1 VRHKFAMANVPEKS
15 IVSFKQY
22 VALVERMQSKS
33 KNSLWFRG
41 CGNGHKG
48 LIPSLYR
55 HKTKKKKTDIEELE
69 RKLMTRFR
77 QRSIPLVNR
86 PLNEDWDTL
95 FFMQHYGIP
104 TRLLDWTENPFI
116 AFYFAVMSG
125 KFSVSRRRRKDSL
138 SLKFSKDATIWILDP
153 VAWTNHALK
162 QQSYTGGVLTPGDSA
177 LSRYKPLT
185 KFDEMHIH
193 SVALYGAHNS
203 PRIVAQRGVFTIFGQ
218 DTISMEK
225 VYDKDA
231 FPRRSLTRLIL
242 PKDEL
247 PSMRKSILSHGITE
261 SVVFPDLEGL
271 AKEMKRE
278 FGFEH

>member
-1 VRHKFAMANVPEKS
+1 MTQVSDKTIE
-15 IVSFKQY
+15 SFKQY
-22 VALVERMQSKS
+22 VELVERMQSRA

-41 CGNGHKG
+41 CGNGKKG
-48 LIPSLYR
+48 LVPSLYR
-55 HKTKKKKTDIEELE
+55 HKTRKKKADIEDLE
-69 RKLMTRFR
+69 RRLMTRFR
-77 QRSIPLVNR
+77 QRSIPFVDR

-125 KFSVSRRRRKDSL
+125 KFSVGRAQGKDNPN
-138 SLKFSKDATIWILDP
+138 LKFSTEATVWILDP
-153 VAWTNHALK
+153 VIWTNYALR
-162 QQSYTGGVLTPGDSA
+162 QQSYIGGVLTPGDST
-177 LSRYKPLT
+177 LNRYKPLT
-185 KFDEMHIH
+185 KFDEMHVLP
-193 SVALYGAHNS
+193 VALYGAHNS

-225 VYDKDA
+225 VFDKEV
-231 FPRRSLTRLIL
+231 FPKRSLTKVIL
-242 PKDEL
+242 PKGAL
-247 PSMRKSILSHGITE
+247 PNMRKSILSHGITE

-278 FGFEH
+278 FGFEY

>member
-1 VRHKFAMANVPEKS
+1 MPKVPEKT
-15 IVSFKQY
+15 VESFKQY
-22 VALVERMQSKS
+22 VALIERLLSRA

-41 CGNGHKG
+41 CGKGSEG

-55 HKTKKKKTDIEELE
+55 HKTKKKKADIEELE
-69 RKLMTRFR
+69 RNLMTRFR

-86 PLNEDWDTL
+86 PLSEDWETL

-125 KFSVSRRRRKDSL
+125 KFSVTRPRGEDTAK
-138 SLKFSKDATIWILDP
+138 LKFSNEATIWVLDP
-153 VAWTNHALK
+153 IVWTNHALK
-162 QQSYTGGVLTPGDSA
+162 QQSYTGGVLTPLDSP

-185 KFDEMHIH
+185 KFDDMHIH
-193 SVALYGAHNS
+193 PVALYGAHNS

-218 DTISMEK
+218 GITSMEK
-225 VYDKDA
+225 VYDKDK
-231 FPRRSLTRLIL
+231 FPRRSLMRLIL
-242 PKDEL
+242 PKDAL
-247 PSMRKSILSHGITE
+247 PIMRNSILSHGITE

-278 FGFEH
+278 FGFGY

>member
-1 VRHKFAMANVPEKS
+1 MATVLDKTIE
-15 IVSFKQY
+15 SFKQY
-22 VALVERMQSKS
+22 VALVERMQSKAN
-33 KNSLWFRG
+33 NSLWFRG
-41 CGNGHKG
+41 CGNRKNA

-55 HKTKKKKTDIEELE
+55 HKTKKKKTDIEDLE
-69 RKLMTRFR
+69 RRLMTRFR
-77 QRSIPLVNR
+77 QRSIPLVDR

-125 KFSVSRRRRKDSL
+125 KFSASL
-138 SLKFSKDATIWILDP
+138 PKGNDGPKLKFSNEATIWILDP

-162 QQSYTGGVLTPGDSA
+162 QQSFTGGVLTPGDSA
-177 LSRYKPLT
+177 LNRYSPLT
-185 KFDEMHIH
+185 KFDDMHVNP
-193 SVALYGAHNS
+193 VALYGAHNS

-218 DTISMEK
+218 NTTSMEK
-225 VYDKDA
+225 VYDKDV
-231 FPRRSLTRLIL
+231 FPKRSLTRLIL
-242 PKDEL
+242 PKVAL
-247 PSMRKSILSHGITE
+247 PNMRRSILSHGITE

-278 FGFEH
+278 FGFEY